1 MRTIQMSFS
10 ERNPGKQFFGYKDE
24 LNATEFVCDCTKL
37 EQDYPGAKVKFTF
50 LAPNKTARS
59 LTLLLTPDAAHQV
72 KVKLTRAETLIAG
85 PVGIQAQAY
94 VDDDVVTM
102 TAIYPGDIGASVSG
116 DATPP
121 ELTSSYVQQLDAKL
135 VQLEQAD
142 SGLSSEL
149 AENTNLFNQ
158 AMASNESLAATM
170 IAEGVEA
177 ANAAMLLD
185 IMDYL
190 IDIDAG
196 LFTDEQSQLT
206 NLDGGT
212 F

>member
-10 ERNPGKQFFGYKDE
+10 EQNPGRQFYGYKDE

-37 EQDYPGAKVKFTF
+37 EQDFPGAKVKFTF

-59 LTLLLTPDAAHQV
+59 LTLLLTPDAEHKV

-85 PVGIQAQAY
+85 PVGIQAQAF

-149 AENTNLFNQ
+149 AETAKQNKILSPMLFR
-158 AMASNESLAATM
+158 SGSSC
-170 IAEGVEA
+170 IR
-177 ANAAMLLD
+177 
-185 IMDYL
+185 
-190 IDIDAG
+190 
-196 LFTDEQSQLT
+196 
-206 NLDGGT
+206 
-212 F
+212 